1 MTDPLELPL
10 KDIHLP
16 AGISWWPPAPGW
28 WILLALIILIV
39 GLIYWWRQRQ
49 QRIRRSAVNMAR
61 LELDSLQS
69 HYLKHQDARQFVA
82 DLSVLLRRLSIS
94 AFPRTETASLTG
106 EAWLKFLDTPLQD
119 HSFTSG
125 PGRILVEAPYRPDV
139 KAEEMQPLILLCQQW
154 IDKLAD
160 RKAGQPS

>member
-16 AGISWWPPAPGW
+16 QQISWWPPAPGW
-28 WILLALIILIV
+28 WIVFSLILIAAV
-39 GLIYWWRQRQ
+39 AYYWWRKRQ
-49 QRIRRSAVNMAR
+49 ERIRRSAITMAR
-61 LELDSLQS
+61 KELGLLRSE
-69 HYLKHQDARQFVA
+69 YRTHQDARQFVA

-106 EAWLKFLDTPLQD
+106 EAWLAFLDSPMTEP
-119 HSFTSG
+119 SFSSG
-125 PGRILVEAPYRPDV
+125 PGRVLVEAPYRPDV
-139 KAEEMQPLILLCQQW
+139 NSEELQPLIAVCQQW

-160 RKAGQPS
+160 RLPNA